1 MSNLYNG
8 RSVEREESKAEFN
21 ISHLLDTDGF
31 NIEFHSHNFVE
42 IYLSISGGK
51 HFIINDKIYTIKPGD
66 IFVSNVNEIHR
77 VIANDKDVYE
87 RYIFEFKPIF
97 VLPYCTA
104 ETDLLHYV
112 YNRDKNFS
120 HQVSLNESQF
130 REILSLI
137 EKYESLEAQR
147 YGSDILKKVCYIEIL
162 TFISEVYL
170 TAPVPLRTQHSSNHS
185 IRIVADT
192 LEYISSNLTA
202 DLSLDN
208 IAKHIG
214 LGKYHLC
221 KLFKDKTGTTINKYI
236 VSCRIAKAKS
246 LLSSGSSVTNAC
258 QESGFHDISHF
269 VRTFHN
275 AVGLSPGKYAQ
286 DNKNAKVYYEEY
298 IK

>member
-1 MSNLYNG
+1 MSSLYNG

-31 NIEFHSHNFVE
+31 NMEFHSHNFIE
-42 IYLSISGGK
+42 IYLSVSGGK
-51 HFIINDKIYTIKPGD
+51 HFIINDKIYTINPGD

-77 VIANDKDVYE
+77 VIADDKDIYE

-112 YNRDKNFS
+112 YNRDKDFS
-120 HQVSLNESQF
+120 HQVSLNEDQF
-130 REILSLI
+130 QEILFLIKKYQSLQ
-137 EKYESLEAQR
+137 EQR
-147 YGSDILKKVCYIEIL
+147 YGSDILKKICYIEIL

-170 TAPVPLRTQHSSNHS
+170 TAPVQSGTQHSNNNA

-192 LEYISSNLTA
+192 LEYISSNLTVN
-202 DLSLDN
+202 LSLDN

-214 LGKYHLC
+214 LSKYHLC

-258 QESGFHDISHF
+258 QESGFNDISHF

-275 AVGLSPGKYAQ
+275 VVGVSPGKYAQ
-286 DNKNAKVYYEEY
+286 DNENAKIYYDGY
-298 IK
+298 I